1 MTIQIYPKFLPK
13 IRTASRML
21 RAHSDQDPARILNG
35 LDKNHWPEDGDEMS
49 HNVIER
55 LGIKPRFSLP
65 EMTAVEMAEM
75 LENIDP
81 RIMANYH
88 ATMATSIWSYYGQP
102 RRYHPDLFRELDRE
116 ARRNVWIG
124 TPYIPAARWDFQDG
138 SALVSIGS
146 SISAAV
152 HRDRID
158 LITDQYMEAAQKSL
172 NRTTLRARTK
182 GYQSGRI
189 PIVPNTAFAPAN
201 DGLLNHKAAL
211 PDNREDCWCDYSHAN
226 LKNINKIDV

>member
-1 MTIQIYPKFLPK
+1 MTIRVYSKFLPK
-13 IRTASRML
+13 IRTATRML
-21 RAHSDQDPARILNG
+21 RAHSNQDPARILNA
-35 LDKNHWPEDGDEMS
+35 LDKNHKPEDGDQIS

-55 LGIKPRFSLP
+55 LGIKRRFSLP
-65 EMTAVEMAEM
+65 EMTAAEMAEM

-102 RRYHPDLFRELDRE
+102 HRYHPDLFRELERD
-116 ARRNVWIG
+116 ARRNVWMG

-138 SALVSIGS
+138 SALVCIGS

-182 GYQSGRI
+182 RYQEGRI
-189 PIVPNTAFAPAN
+189 PIVPNPAFTPAD

-211 PDNREDCWCDYSHAN
+211 PENQEDCWCDYSHAN
-226 LKNINKIDV
+226 PKDINRVNV